1 MKDKVA
7 SYGFLSGL
15 AVWILIVFL
24 RKKGIIIPV
33 ISNHFT
39 DFITVPMYAYL
50 IEFLMNKVMEYRWK
64 PDLKFILTSV
74 LYLSLLF
81 EVVCP
86 AVSERFTG
94 DLLDVL
100 AYLAGGM
107 IYYCFK
113 IERIKKNDTGTV

>member
-1 MKDKVA
+1 MKNKI
-7 SYGFLSGL
+7 SYWFLSGL
-15 AVWILIVFL
+15 TVWLMILIL

-39 DFITVPMYAYL
+39 DFITVPMYTYL
-50 IEFLMNKVMEYRWK
+50 IEYLMNKRMGYSWK

-81 EVVCP
+81 EAICP
-86 AVSERFTG
+86 LISERFTG

-107 IYYCFK
+107 LYYVLK
-113 IERIKKNDTGTV
+113 IRLMKKDAEAI